1 MRVPPYPLWPPTVRQ
16 QLTDR
21 ASPPEARGV
30 PTPTG
35 SWLGQEAVIS
45 VLKSGRRD
53 RAVDNAVDILSGKSV
68 HMLADVA
75 GVVMEVLHAQ
85 GNASGCAQGIRG
97 EQTDQCETGGTTLGK
112 TSRNVGTPM
121 EHTYDKPNFGV
132 LNASVRITTASIV
145 KAAQ

>member
-1 MRVPPYPLWPPTVRQ
+1 MPNGG
-16 QLTDR
+16 
-21 ASPPEARGV
+21 RG
-30 PTPTG
+30 
-35 SWLGQEAVIS
+35 LGEEAVIS

-68 HMLADVA
+68 HMLVDVA

-97 EQTDQCETGGTTLGK
+97 EQTSRETGGTTLGK

-121 EHTYDKPNFGV
+121 EH
-132 LNASVRITTASIV
+132 S
-145 KAAQ
+145 